1 MANERNR
8 DAARDGRQSVTI
20 FGPDFPFPFD
30 DWIEH
35 SAGLGAVP
43 AERHGVEVAIV
54 GAGISGLI
62 AAFELMKLGVKPVVY
77 EASQL
82 GGRLRSQQFEGAPVG
97 VVAELGGMRFPA
109 SSTAF
114 YHYVD
119 MLGLETRPFPNPLTA
134 ASGSTVID
142 IEGVTHYVERP
153 EMLPPLFQQ
162 VADAWAE
169 ALEGVHFTEIQ
180 NAIRAR
186 DVPALK
192 SLWNSLVPVWD
203 DRTFYDFVASSEAFS
218 KLSFHHREVFGQ
230 VGFGTGGWDSDFPN
244 SMLEI
249 LRVVMTNCDEDQHL
263 VAGGVEQ
270 VPRGL
275 WEYAPSGPCPLAGRH
290 HVGFA
295 ALRRPAGGCGQ
306 YRAGT
311 TVGSSSPTPGATPAI
326 TPRCSSPAR
335 VGCSPPRSNVMRAC
349 SRRGCGRHWTALD
362 TCSRRR
368 HSSWSTDRSGRTRT
382 HTLAVM

>member
-1 MANERNR
+1 
-8 DAARDGRQSVTI
+8 
-20 FGPDFPFPFD
+20 
-30 DWIEH
+30 
-35 SAGLGAVP
+35 
-43 AERHGVEVAIV
+43 V

-134 ASGSTVID
+134 ASGSMVID
-142 IEGVTHYVERP
+142 IEGVTHYLERP

-275 WEYAPSGPCPLAGRH
+275 WEYAPSGLVHWPVGTTLASLHSG
-290 HVGFA
+290 A
-295 ALRRPAGGCGQ
+295 P
-306 YRAGT
+306 RAGWPVSRGTT

-326 TPRCSSPAR
+326 TPRCSSRAR
-335 VGCSPPRSNVMRAC
+335 VGCSPPRSSVMRAC
-349 SRRGCGRHWTALD
+349 SPRGCGRHWTALD
-362 TCSRRR
+362 ICSRRR
-368 HSSWSTDRSGRTRT
+368 HLSWSTVRSGRTRT
-382 HTLAVM
+382 RAPAVT